1 MEVPVRSGG
10 LLYLLR
16 SKVWGDSILADFPVP
31 ARVQKW
37 GEMLGWREQAVGTGL
52 KGLYSQGG
60 PYLVE
65 CESWGESLGAE
76 QGSNTIR
83 ALGKFGRDTSYRES
97 RWAKSKC

>member
-1 MEVPVRSGG
+1 MEVPVRSGV

-31 ARVQKW
+31 TRAQKS

-60 PYLVE
+60 TYLVE
-65 CESWGESLGAE
+65 CESG
-76 QGSNTIR
+76 
-83 ALGKFGRDTSYRES
+83 GRKVLVLRKEVTQSEL
-97 RWAKSKC
+97 